1 MSNFTV
7 HFQNV
12 WLLFLLI
19 PALALTLV
27 PYFRS
32 AKKYRRNRNRIVS
45 IVLHMLVMTLAIFVI
60 SGMTFSYENANVDN
74 EVLLLVDVSDSGN
87 DVDADRDRFVRDAL
101 DDSNGDC
108 RIGVVTFGK
117 EPVYA
122 AEFTTDP
129 DKAYRD
135 YLSAALPDR
144 SATDMATALSYART
158 LFSHPETA
166 KIVVISDGI
175 ETDKSA
181 LSVIKTVAADGIRV
195 DTVHVAPQSHG
206 DEAQLTDIV
215 LPEYNIVAG
224 TPFDIGVTVNSSYA
238 GDATITVFDNGQ
250 PGNSRDVKLLAG
262 LQTFGIEHTMYKGGE
277 GMHEI
282 AFTITSDGDTISA
295 NNRYCTYVILESFDR
310 ILVLERADESAR
322 ISGLFGDE
330 YNLDIVNI
338 FDEDAMPKT
347 LDSLRQYDQIIL
359 NNIANADMPDGF
371 DAILHSYVHDI
382 GGGLLTVGGNKIVN
396 GETVANAYNREDM
409 YGTLYQQMLP
419 VQAVDYTPPLGLM
432 IVIDKSQSMNSGGGL
447 GGTGNYLAMAKS
459 GAIACLDTLSERDW
473 CGVMSLSDDV
483 DEDIVISPMTQK
495 GKIVSAINAIQIDGS
510 TVFTGAIVKAGE
522 ALRALTGVEKK
533 HIILVTDGN
542 PGDTKAEYEQAIKDN
557 FASGITM
564 SIINIGSASNPDMQY
579 AAETIGGGRFYGVIN
594 LDGLADDLRA
604 DLSAP
609 EIKDVNYGPFT
620 PEIKDHTAA
629 VNGVNQEFMPQL
641 HGFYGTKLKEGADV
655 PLTGEYVPVYAQ
667 WKYGEGSVGSF
678 MCDLTGVWS
687 EEFLAN
693 DTGIR
698 FLKNV
703 VGGLFPTRNI
713 RPRDID
719 VEITD
724 DNYTKQLNVFTSLA
738 DDEIIEVRV
747 TNPIKDDDLTD
758 PRVQVIRSSAA
769 EGYNRIVFT
778 VDEAGV
784 YQVLVQKKDAA
795 ENVISEYLTYKAFSY
810 SDEYDMFVE
819 TNGAEFLERIATNG
833 NGFAITESAEIFE
846 NFVKSVVRS
855 VDPRMTFLIIAIV
868 LFLLDIAVRK
878 FKFKWP
884 HELVREHRENKAL
897 RGGKQ

>member
-7 HFQNV
+7 HFQNA

-19 PALALTLV
+19 PALVLTLI

-60 SGMTFSYENANVDN
+60 SGMTFSYEKSNVDN
-74 EVLLLVDVSDSGN
+74 EVLLLVDVSDSGD
-87 DVDADRDRFVRDAL
+87 DVDAERDRFVRDAL

-122 AEFTTDP
+122 AELTTDP
-129 DKAYRD
+129 DRAYRD
-135 YLSAALPDR
+135 YASATLPDR
-144 SATDMATALSYART
+144 SATDIATALGYART

-175 ETDKSA
+175 ETDKNA

-195 DTVHVAPQSHG
+195 DAVHIAPQSHG
-206 DEAQLTDIV
+206 DEVQLTDIV

-224 TPFDIGVTVNSSYA
+224 TPFDLGVTVQSSYV

-250 PGNSRDVKLLAG
+250 PGNSREVKLLAG
-262 LQTFGIEHTMYKGGE
+262 LQTFNIEHTMYKGGE

-282 AFTITSDGDTISA
+282 AFTITSDGDTLSA
-295 NNRYCTYVILESFDR
+295 NNRYCTYVILEAFDR

-322 ISGLFGDE
+322 ISGLFGDD
-330 YNLDIVNI
+330 YNLDVVNV

-347 LDSLRQYDQIIL
+347 LDALRQYDQVIL
-359 NNIANADMPDGF
+359 NNIANEDMPTGF
-371 DAILHSYVHDI
+371 DEILHSYVHDI
-382 GGGLLTVGGNKIVN
+382 GGGLLTVGGNRIEN
-396 GETVANAYNREDM
+396 GDTVANAYNREDM

-432 IVIDKSQSMNSGGGL
+432 IVIDKSQSMNSGGGI
-447 GGTGNYLAMAKS
+447 GATGNYLAMAKS

-495 GKIVSAINAIQIDGS
+495 GKIVSAINAIQIDSS
-510 TVFTGAIVKAGE
+510 TVFTGAIIKAGE

-542 PGDTKAEYEQAIKDN
+542 PGDTKPEYEQAIKDN
-557 FASGITM
+557 YASGITM
-564 SIINIGSASNPDMQY
+564 SIINIGSSGNPDMQY
-579 AAETIGGGRFYGVIN
+579 AAEALGGGRFYGVVN

-655 PLTGEYVPVYAQ
+655 PLMGEYVPVYAQ
-667 WKYGEGSVGSF
+667 WKYGEGTVGSF
-678 MCDLTGVWS
+678 MCDLAGIWS

-703 VGGLFPTRNI
+703 VGGLFPTHNI

-719 VEITD
+719 AEITD
-724 DNYTKQLNVFTSLA
+724 DNYTKQINVFTSLA
-738 DDEIIEVRV
+738 DDEVIEVRV

-758 PRVQVIRSSAA
+758 PRVQVMRSSAS
-769 EGYNRIVFT
+769 EGYNRITFT

-784 YQVLVQKKDAA
+784 YQVLIQKKDAA

-810 SDEYDMFVE
+810 SDEYDVFVE
-819 TNGAEFLERIATNG
+819 TDGKEFLERMATNG
-833 NGFAITESAEIFE
+833 NGALVEESAEIFE
-846 NFVKSVVRS
+846 NFVKSIVRT
-855 VDPRMTFLIIAIV
+855 VDPRLAFLIIAIV

-884 HELVREHRENKAL
+884 HEIVREYRENKAL
-897 RGGKQ
+897 KGEK

>member
-60 SGMTFSYENANVDN
+60 SGMTFSYEKANVDN

-769 EGYNRIVFT
+769 EGYNRIAFT